1 MKSITACA
9 YALLLCLGLAACET
23 TASSSGIQPEI
34 ARGQFE
40 RFKALAGDWRMVDDS
55 ESPGEEATISYRV
68 TAAGSAVE
76 EIVFPGAEH
85 EMVTMYH
92 LDGPVLVLTHYCAL
106 GNQPRMVAVPVE
118 GNLVSFQFAG
128 AGNLAS
134 IQDPHMH
141 DAVFTFTD
149 EDHFQTTWSL
159 WSGGAAENVHTF
171 VYERIAD

>member
-1 MKSITACA
+1 MRTSSDSD
-9 YALLLCLGLAACET
+9 LQLARA
-23 TASSSGIQPEI
+23 
-34 ARGQFE
+34 QFE
-40 RFKALAGDWRMVDDS
+40 RFKALAGDWRM
-55 ESPGEEATISYRV
+55 EEGSPIAGEEAMIYYRV

-76 EIVFPGAEH
+76 EIVFPGEPH

-106 GNQPRMVAVPVE
+106 GNQPRMVALPKDSDV
-118 GNLVSFQFAG
+118 VSFHFSG

-134 IQDPHMH
+134 IRDQHMH
-141 DAVFTFTD
+141 DAEFTFTD

-159 WSGGAAENVHTF
+159 WSEGESVNQHTF